1 MIRVLIVASIR
12 LYREGLALML
22 GRRDGFV
29 IAGNW
34 SQREPLADLH
44 EVCADV
50 VLLDANTPDSQTII
64 REVKQQDPEVAVVA
78 LALDDAEPEVL
89 ACMEAGAT
97 GYVSRDASLDD
108 LVAAVESA
116 ARGELLCS
124 PRIAGSLARR
134 VATLARTH
142 EPAVPDARLTVRE
155 GEIGSL
161 IALNLSNKEIATR
174 LGIEVATVKN
184 HIHNL
189 LEKLDIHR
197 RTDVARRLRSMT
209 GGGPVA
215 IGPLPGTTRS

>member
-22 GRRDGFV
+22 GRRDEFV
-29 IAGNW
+29 IAGTW

-44 EVCADV
+44 AVHPDV

-64 REVKQQDPEVAVVA
+64 REVKQQDPDVSVVA
-78 LALDDAEPEVL
+78 LALDDAESEVL

-124 PRIAGSLARR
+124 PRIAGTLVRR
-134 VATLARTH
+134 VATLARAH
-142 EPAVPDARLTVRE
+142 EPAPDAHLTVRE
-155 GEIGSL
+155 GEIVSL
-161 IALNLSNKEIATR
+161 IAQNLSNKEIATR

-184 HIHNL
+184 HVHNL

-197 RTDVARRLRSMT
+197 RTDVARRVRNMT
-209 GGGPVA
+209 GGGAVA
-215 IGPLPGTTRS
+215 IGSLPGTTRI